1 MNGSVYRTV
10 LQAEW
15 TTLLQ
20 SPKWEFFGRSIFSRY
35 GFKLRSGCS
44 YLHFMIT
51 FKIKHSPFFFPE
63 LSSNGTKRHGIH
75 FQIILSFWKTP
86 SVTPNSELIQQF
98 SYTENTK
105 WIRITCTY
113 LLCTYEFQ
121 KTRSRIT
128 FNILDLQHNFS
139 HLPNTY

>member
-1 MNGSVYRTV
+1 MEAYTGLYYKQNGQLSYSHQSENFLADRYFQGMDLNWGQGARTCISW
-10 LQAEW
+10 LH
-15 TTLLQ
+15 
-20 SPKWEFFGRSIFSRY
+20 
-35 GFKLRSGCS
+35 LRVNNP
-44 YLHFMIT
+44 
-51 FKIKHSPFFFPE
+51 PFFFPE
-63 LSSNGTKRHGIH
+63 LSSNGTKRHGIN

-128 FNILDLQHNFS
+128 
-139 HLPNTY
+139 